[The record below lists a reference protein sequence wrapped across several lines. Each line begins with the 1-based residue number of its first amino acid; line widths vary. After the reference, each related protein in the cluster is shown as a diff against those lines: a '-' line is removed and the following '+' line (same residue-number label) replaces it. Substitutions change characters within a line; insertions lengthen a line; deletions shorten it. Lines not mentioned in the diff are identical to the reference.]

1 MIHLAAKDH
10 EIRVKEL
17 QILVHVMHK
26 DGKRSTSV
34 DGRYVADERMTL
46 VKHGIDESVNH
57 PTIEEYL
64 HNVVLSSTIDGRRWK
79 ERR

>member
-1 MIHLAAKDH
+1 
-10 EIRVKEL
+10 
-17 QILVHVMHK
+17 MHK

-34 DGRYVADERMTL
+34 DGRYVADERMAL

-57 PTIEEYL
+57 PTIEKHL
-64 HNVVLSSTIDGRRWK
+64 HNVVLSSK